1 MLKCGKGG
9 RRDAREEDRNL
20 ICVQIFCVCVD
31 CVCVGGV
38 GGDGDGEQQPRQC
51 GGTSFIS
58 AHLVCSHSSLTP
70 LTDELQRL
78 AKLPA
83 DSALA
88 RSPSAQPPTPPPPP
102 PLPCSNTIPSAS
114 YPGGCKTTQPEV
126 TWRSRG
132 YMRART
138 GRAGTIKPEKQT
150 GF

>member
-1 MLKCGKGG
+1 MLKWSKAGKHN
-9 RRDAREEDRNL
+9 AREKDRNL
-20 ICVQIFCVCVD
+20 ICVQILRLHGLC
-31 CVCVGGV
+31 G
-38 GGDGDGEQQPRQC
+38 GDGEQQPRQC

-88 RSPSAQPPTPPPPP
+88 HAPSAPSS
-102 PLPCSNTIPSAS
+102 LPCSNTIPSTS
-114 YPGGCKTTQPEV
+114 YPGGCETTQPEV
-126 TWRSRG
+126 TWRSRVC
-132 YMRART
+132 MRAQA

-150 GF
+150 RF